1 MDVNTDK
8 TAQDYLSISLANSEV
23 QKFGDQE
30 NSVAEQGTQA
40 ATAAAADQDYFT
52 REEELMMDTQFQELR
67 DEQHKDNTRA
77 TSDSWQLENMA
88 FKA

>member
-30 NSVAEQGTQA
+30 NSVAEQGAQAA
-40 ATAAAADQDYFT
+40 ATADDQDYFT